1 MTELKPMGALNV
13 YLTPEFRKQV
23 LSDVLEQKDALNPET
38 RKQLFSILKD
48 KLKISG
54 FRSFINAPKGLTIRA
69 MEGLFEKDSSFIS
82 SVLVSWAE
90 LAEAKTNTVNAL
102 LESLGFKLRTTDE
115 AYADPDN
122 SFSDGWP
129 VGVTYESLFSKAI
142 EHDKAF
148 PLSSDEL
155 ALLTIWKTGTLPGEF
170 ASETT

>member
-1 MTELKPMGALNV
+1 MSELQPMVALNV
-13 YLTPEFRKQV
+13 YLTPEFRRQV
-23 LSDVLEQKDALNPET
+23 LSNVLEQKDALNPET

-54 FRSFINAPKGLTIRA
+54 FRSFVNAPKGLTVRA
-69 MEGLFEKDSSFIS
+69 MESLFEKDSSFIA

-90 LAEAKTNTVNAL
+90 LAEAKTTQVNPML
-102 LESLGFKLRTTDE
+102 QSLGFNLQASEE
-115 AYADPDN
+115 AYADTEN
-122 SFSDGWP
+122 CFSIGWP
-129 VGVTYESLFSKAI
+129 VGVTFESLYNKAT
-142 EHDKAF
+142 ELDKAF